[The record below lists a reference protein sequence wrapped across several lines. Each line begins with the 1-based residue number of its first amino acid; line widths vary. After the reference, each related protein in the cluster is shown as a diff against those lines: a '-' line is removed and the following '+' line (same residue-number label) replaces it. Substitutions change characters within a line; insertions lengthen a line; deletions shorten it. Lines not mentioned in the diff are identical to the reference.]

1 MGVNPSGLGAVKAP
15 LPNFLSTFFFFVKFL
30 FLTINIF
37 IFLQYV
43 FGFNPNLPLPSLQRL
58 LKSMDINC
66 IWTVNRVKCEIN
78 LRATKA
84 ASKLTPQ
91 GTRGISKYMLYYVHI

>member
-15 LPNFLSTFFFFVKFL
+15 LPNFLRTFVKFL

-43 FGFNPNLPLPSLQRL
+43 FGFNPNLPLPSLERL

-66 IWTVNRVKCEIN
+66 IWTVNRVNCEIK
-78 LRATKA
+78 LRA
-84 ASKLTPQ
+84 
-91 GTRGISKYMLYYVHI
+91 